1 MPKNTASKRFFQE
14 KYFANVSKM
23 LSLGGELLTH
33 AQTRG
38 CAWACVR
45 TRAHTHLP
53 IISFSLTR
61 KLHLILFI
69 IKT

>member
-45 TRAHTHLP
+45 ARAHPPHNL
-53 IISFSLTR
+53 IFSDQETSSY
-61 KLHLILFI
+61 FVYN
-69 IKT
+69 